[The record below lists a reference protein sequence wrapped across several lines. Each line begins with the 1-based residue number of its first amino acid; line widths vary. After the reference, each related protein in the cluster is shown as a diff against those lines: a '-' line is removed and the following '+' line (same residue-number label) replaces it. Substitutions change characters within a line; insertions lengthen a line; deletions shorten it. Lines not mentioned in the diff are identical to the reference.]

1 VRRWGIDV
9 LAIHSPLVG
18 PSTIQP
24 LADALDDVG
33 WSTTVPDLRDALS
46 SPAAYGD
53 AVRRAVDS
61 VDIVIGH
68 SGAGAIL
75 PTVAANTSA
84 SATVFID
91 ALVPDTSDVFM
102 PSGRFIELLDSLP
115 VSEGLLPPWHEWW
128 PAETLE
134 RVLPDESLRR
144 LVVSEIPRVPRSFYD
159 QPIPLPEEWWTRPAA
174 YLQLS
179 PAYDDDRE
187 RAERW
192 GWPTCQL
199 SGHHLDL
206 VTRPDAIARIVTDL
220 VGAAHRDH
228 LSWRHDPVRRAVPRP
243 RSDG

>member
-1 VRRWGIDV
+1 MRRWGIDV
-9 LAIHSPLVG
+9 LAVHSPLVG
-18 PSTIQP
+18 PSTIRP
-24 LADALDDVG
+24 LAGALDAVG

-46 SPAAYGD
+46 SPEAYVD
-53 AVRRAVDS
+53 AVGRAVESAD
-61 VDIVIGH
+61 VVIGH

-75 PTVAANTSA
+75 PIVAANTTA

-91 ALVPDTSDVFM
+91 ALVPDTADDFM

-115 VSEGLLPPWHEWW
+115 VSGGLLPPWHEWW

-134 RVLPDESLRR
+134 QVLPDESLRR

-159 QPIPLPEEWWTRPAA
+159 QPVPLPEGWWTRPTA

-179 PAYDDDRE
+179 PAYDDDRI

-199 SGHHLDL
+199 IGHHLDL
-206 VTRPDAIARIVTDL
+206 VSRPDAIARIVTEL
-220 VGAAHRDH
+220 AGAAHRN
-228 LSWRHDPVRRAVPRP
+228 
-243 RSDG
+243 G